1 MGNGYHIQVKEIISN
16 RKFQT
21 ETDVSNKKRLKAYLS
36 VSFIRTKFCLI
47 DVRRILVPSVLGQHF
62 IKIGK
67 LKQTQTFVINF
78 VGIHKTRILWES
90 YIQLKLISVDESKMK
105 LLNDPTDLVPL

>member
-1 MGNGYHIQVKEIISN
+1 MSA
-16 RKFQT
+16 F
-21 ETDVSNKKRLKAYLS
+21 SNKKRVKAYLS

-67 LKQTQTFVINF
+67 IKQTQTFVINF

-90 YIQLKLISVDESKMK
+90 YIQLKVKVISVDESKMK
-105 LLNDPTDLVPL
+105 LLNDPTDLGHF